1 MTHTTSCIVWCV
13 RVCRWQVRF
22 AQHVFPGETLE
33 TQVWVVS
40 SSQVVFQSRVV
51 ERDAVV
57 LKGGGMT
64 FRDGALKAPLSE
76 QQQQQQQSHGSD
88 SHQAAT
94 PKPASQRAP
103 VSDSGPGSMAGS
115 ATASAESR
123 LPPSKL

>member
-1 MTHTTSCIVWCV
+1 M
-13 RVCRWQVRF
+13 
-22 AQHVFPGETLE
+22 
-33 TQVWVVS
+33 WVVS

-64 FRDGALKAPLSE
+64 FREGALKAPPFE
-76 QQQQQQQSHGSD
+76 QQQQQQQHRGSN
-88 SHQAAT
+88 SQAVT
-94 PKPASQRAP
+94 SKPASQRAP

-115 ATASAESR
+115 ATASAESG

>member
-1 MTHTTSCIVWCV
+1 M
-13 RVCRWQVRF
+13 
-22 AQHVFPGETLE
+22 
-33 TQVWVVS
+33 WVVS

-64 FRDGALKAPLSE
+64 FREGALKAPAFE
-76 QQQQQQQSHGSD
+76 QQQQQNRGSD
-88 SHQAAT
+88 CQAVT
-94 PKPASQRAP
+94 TKPASQRAP

-115 ATASAESR
+115 ATASAESG